1 MQADCF
7 FTSPRVQK
15 IYIFPHRPTNQ
26 TRTTFA
32 GSVTS
37 FVSSHWMRTEIP
49 TGAGILSA
57 RVYWDGS
64 QSTSRKVTY
73 WRQPPPR
80 QKKEEEKV
88 TSSSQA
94 IYFLALC
101 HFRMWF
107 KTSFP
112 LRDSPL
118 SNQHSTSIPCP
129 LDLPYP
135 SILHNRS
142 SPTVCLFLFTQSFFT
157 PKKASQ
163 PSGTRE
169 GGPKRKKGNLKKN

>member
-7 FTSPRVQK
+7 FTLPRVKK
-15 IYIFPHRPTNQ
+15 IYIFPHRPTKQ
-26 TRTTFA
+26 TRTTFV

-37 FVSSHWMRTEIP
+37 FVSSHWMRTEVP
-49 TGAGILSA
+49 TGAGILRATLIETVPNPRPEKQLSHVTH
-57 RVYWDGS
+57 RHV
-64 QSTSRKVTY
+64 RK
-73 WRQPPPR
+73 
-80 QKKEEEKV
+80 KV

-94 IYFLALC
+94 IYFLALS

-118 SNQHSTSIPCP
+118 SNHQHSTSIPCH

-142 SPTVCLFLFTQSFFT
+142 SPTVRLFLFTQSFFT
-157 PKKASQ
+157 PKKPPNQAQ
-163 PSGTRE
+163 QGMGT
-169 GGPKRKKGNLKKN
+169 KNLKWKN

>member
-7 FTSPRVQK
+7 FTLPRVQK

-37 FVSSHWMRTEIP
+37 FVSSHWMRTQIP

-57 RVYWDGS
+57 TLLRRFPIHVPKRNLLT
-64 QSTSRKVTY
+64 STTATSE
-73 WRQPPPR
+73 
-80 QKKEEEKV
+80 KKKKKKV

-94 IYFLALC
+94 IYFLALS

-142 SPTVCLFLFTQSFFT
+142 SPTVRLFLFTQSFFT

-163 PSGTRE
+163 PSGPRE
-169 GGPKRKKGNLKKN
+169 GGPQKKRKFKNK